1 MVDITGLR
9 DMKPVGVA
17 TNFAKEFRD
26 FLLKTN
32 MLALALA
39 VVIGAAVNKVVN
51 SIVTDVLGG
60 LVKALQGDA
69 HGWDALNI
77 KIWRIEFRFGALI
90 PVLIEFVT
98 VAAIVFIITK
108 IFIRN
113 APTPPTKVCPA
124 CKEAILADATK
135 CKFCLTEQPAVVP
148 PPPPSP
154 AEAPKPAA

>member
-1 MVDITGLR
+1 MVDITGLK
-9 DMKPVGVA
+9 DMKPVGAA

-60 LVKALQGDA
+60 LIKAIQGDA
-69 HGWDALNI
+69 HGWDALNL
-77 KIWRIEFRFGALI
+77 KLGRIEFRFGALI

-108 IFIRN
+108 IFIKN
-113 APTPPTKVCPA
+113 APAPATKICTA

-135 CKFCLTEQPAVVP
+135 CKYCITEQP
-148 PPPPSP
+148 
-154 AEAPKPAA
+154 PAAPVKAG